1 MNNYLKAC
9 ENEEAVKREQL
20 EGVELPVPFP
30 EFYYGLIYTA
40 LEMLFHKEYDC
51 YLPEPW
57 PEEEYSSFVEAVFEK
72 NGFVDMIRTRYNTP
86 PMQLRLARMINTC
99 LNYKNKEIV
108 MEKAARFI
116 EELKQV
122 KGLEAVLFRPHI
134 FEYEYDK

>member
-1 MNNYLKAC
+1 M
-9 ENEEAVKREQL
+9 
-20 EGVELPVPFP
+20 PVPFP

-40 LEMLFHKEYDC
+40 LEMLFTPSPREGQWKFDMFLGAIFY
-51 YLPEPW
+51 
-57 PEEEYSSFVEAVFEK
+57 K
-72 NGFVDMIRTRYNTP
+72 NGFVDMIRTHYNTL

-122 KGLEAVLFRPHI
+122 KGLEAVLFK
-134 FEYEYDK
+134 EYEEIEYSN